1 MLLFMMGIGL
11 DLTIVV
17 LMSVFLFAVGCLVYW
32 LTGKILRKLLSG
44 ASTRKVKMLSLAGA
58 VILSPIIILGIFI
71 LFIYVAIQTAPK
83 MSDEE
88 MVRNHYEMMEGDIRE
103 DLKTGMSKIEVVELF
118 GETDTTQSTLIYDM
132 SLPKAK
138 EKYILEVTFDEGGLK
153 DFRRRL

>member
-1 MLLFMMGIGL
+1 MLLFMMGVGL
-11 DLTIVV
+11 DLTTVV
-17 LMSVFLFAVGCLVYW
+17 LMSVVLFAVGCLVFW

-44 ASTRKVKMLSLAGA
+44 ASIRNMKMLSLASA
-58 VILSPIIILGIFI
+58 VILSPAIVLGIFI

-88 MVRNHYEMMEGDIRE
+88 MVKNHYEMMEEDIRD

-138 EKYILEVTFDEGGLK
+138 EKYILEIKFDEGGLR
-153 DFRRRL
+153 DFRRQR